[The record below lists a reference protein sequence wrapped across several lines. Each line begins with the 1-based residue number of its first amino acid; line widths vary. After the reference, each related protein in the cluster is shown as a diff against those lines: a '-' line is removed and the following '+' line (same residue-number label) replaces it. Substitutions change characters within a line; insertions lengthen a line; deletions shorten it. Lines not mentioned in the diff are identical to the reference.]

1 VPAGIGFRKLGK
13 QQQQHLH
20 NTRQN
25 IMFGTLGT
33 TEIILIVIIV
43 LVLFGG
49 RKIPELM
56 KGLGSGIKEFKKA
69 TNDEDETA
77 TARRND
83 DDRRYDDRR
92 GDDRRYD
99 DRRIDD
105 RRSDEG
111 RYDDRRADDRDRQ
124 PEGGRQNESR

>member
-1 VPAGIGFRKLGK
+1 
-13 QQQQHLH
+13 
-20 NTRQN
+20 
-25 IMFGTLGT
+25 MFGTLGT